1 MTMDQTYDEFIQNI
15 LDTRGRFAC
24 GEEYHERHHIKPKC
38 MGGTNDKD
46 NLIDLYARE
55 HFIAHQFLAHEN
67 PENQKLACAW
77 WRMCNIKNKSK
88 EIYQMSPEEYEEAR
102 IKFAEIASL
111 RMKGENNPN
120 YGKSTW
126 IKGKH
131 WPEEFKI
138 KMSESR
144 KGKYAGENN
153 PMYGKPS
160 ANRGKHFSEE
170 TRKKQS
176 ESAKR
181 SWTEERRQKQ
191 SGENNPMFGKTHTE
205 EVRKKIGLAN
215 KNSWTEERRKKQS
228 EISSKM
234 NKGES
239 HPMWGKQHTEET
251 RIKISESH
259 SGDKNPSAKKV
270 IRLSDGKIYACGKY
284 AAMENQINYE
294 TFKGKCRRHNEF
306 MYYNE
311 WLTEQND
318 YNNKEA

>member
-1 MTMDQTYDEFIQNI
+1 MKIDGDKFMNTINYNDFIQNI
-15 LDTRGRFAC
+15 LNTRGRFAC
-24 GEEYHERHHIKPKC
+24 GDEYHERHHIVPKC
-38 MGGTNDKD
+38 CGGTNDKD
-46 NLIDLYARE
+46 NLIDLFAQE
-55 HFIAHQFLAHEN
+55 HFEAHRLLALEN
-67 PENQKLACAW
+67 PENNKLQIAW
-77 WRMCNIKNKSK
+77 WLMYHLKQDNCDYKISADEYAEMKKDIAKILSEINKNKVITEDTRK
-88 EIYQMSPEEYEEAR
+88 
-102 IKFAEIASL
+102 
-111 RMKGENNPN
+111 
-120 YGKSTW
+120 
-126 IKGKH
+126 
-131 WPEEFKI
+131 KI
-138 KMSESR
+138 SESH
-144 KGKYAGENN
+144 KGKYTGENN

-160 ANRGKHFSEE
+160 ANKGKHLSEE

-176 ESAKR
+176 ESEKR

-205 EVRKKIGLAN
+205 EVCKKIGLAN

-239 HPMWGKQHTEET
+239 HPMWGKQHTEEA

-259 SGDKNPSAKKV
+259 SGGKNPSAKQV
-270 IRLSDGKIYACGKY
+270 IRLSDGKIYSYGKY

-294 TFKGKCRRHNEF
+294 IFKGKCRRHDEF

-318 YNNKEA
+318 YNNKEN